1 MEVKIIKIKRKEIGL
16 TKEIHV
22 DTTFAVAKKKKKI
35 LILFEKF

>member
-22 DTTFAVAKKKKKI
+22 DTTFAVAKKKKI